1 MQSPGVNPH
10 DDIPTPR
17 LILRGMSV
25 AFLEASLRGDVEQ
38 AQAALGLAAPSEWFT
53 QKRFIALRRDGCC
66 TDPAYLPWSVRAIGL
81 RATGEMIGHIGFH
94 SRPDPPY
101 LRELAPGAVEFGY
114 EVAAAHRRQGYA
126 TEAICGLMTW
136 AATEHAVERFV
147 VSISPANTA
156 STALA
161 AKLGFLRIG
170 GHEDEFD
177 GYEDI
182 YLLHW
187 SDARRHTYLT
197 PANR

>member
-1 MQSPGVNPH
+1 MQFPEHNPH
-10 DDIPTPR
+10 DDLLTPR

-38 AQAALGLAAPSEWFT
+38 AQSLLGLAPPRAWFS
-53 QKRFIALRRDGCC
+53 QKRLMAMRRDDCC
-66 TDPAYLPWSVRAIGL
+66 SDPAYLPWSVRAIGL

-101 LRELAPGAVEFGY
+101 LRELAPGAVELGY
-114 EVAAAHRRQGYA
+114 SVAAAHRRQGYA
-126 TEAICGLMTW
+126 TEAICGMMTW

-147 VSISPANTA
+147 VSISPANVA

-161 AKLGFLRIG
+161 AKLGFVRIG
-170 GHEDEFD
+170 GHEDEID

-182 YLLHW
+182 YLFHW
-187 SDARRHTYLT
+187 SDFRREVQID
-197 PANR
+197 